1 MAMASV
7 PLPLSGAPR
16 AHRPK
21 ALLAWLRANLFSG
34 WWNSLLTIVTLI
46 LLYRF
51 MTAALSWAVFD
62 AVPLSGSRADCLKA
76 AGACWAFLSEK
87 ADLMLTG
94 TYPAA
99 ERWRAYLASAL
110 IIATILV
117 FALVPIG
124 LYMRVGMTSLAAAV
138 SYLLLRGGIA
148 GLPLVESHRWNGLP
162 LVLFLSTFTMAVAFP
177 LGVLLALARWSRH
190 RALNLAAVGYI
201 ETVRAIP
208 MVAVLFAGIFVLP
221 LLLTRGA
228 TIEPVIAILIVLTLF
243 YAAYFA
249 EDVRGGLQALPK
261 GQVEA
266 GASLGLSGFQRM
278 HLIVLPQALRT
289 AVPGLTNSI
298 IGSFKDTS
306 LVAIVGMHD
315 LLSTSRMAYA
325 DPLWQAYAL
334 EANVAIGLF
343 YFLCCWMIS
352 ERGRRLG
359 HGTGKAGS

>member
-1 MAMASV
+1 MTAIGAPS
-7 PLPLSGAPR
+7 LRSGAPR
-16 AHRPK
+16 ARWYR
-21 ALLAWLRANLFSG
+21 AAFTWLRENLFSG
-34 WWNSLLTIVTLI
+34 WWNTLLTVATLI
-46 LLYRF
+46 LLYLF
-51 MTAALSWAVFD
+51 VAAVVNWAVLD
-62 AVPLSGSRADCLKA
+62 AVPLSGTRAECAKA
-76 AGACWAFLSEK
+76 SGACWAFLREK
-87 ADLMLTG
+87 VDLVLTG

-99 ERWRAYLASAL
+99 ERWRAYLASGL
-110 IIATILV
+110 IIAMVLV

-124 LYMRVGMTSLAAAV
+124 LFLRVAMTVSTAV
-138 SYLLLRGGIA
+138 TSYLLLRGGVG

-177 LGVLLALARWSRH
+177 LGILLALARWSQN

-201 ETVRAIP
+201 EMVRAIP

-221 LLLTRGA
+221 LLLTRGT
-228 TIEPVIAILIVLTLF
+228 TIEPIIAILIVLTLF

-261 GQVEA
+261 GQIEA
-266 GASLGLSGFQRM
+266 GASLGLSPTRRM

-359 HGTGKAGS
+359 HDAGKSA